1 MSGFAFLP
9 LDGARFL
16 RRGFSCLTGGWRKNT
31 RLLSTVLS
39 VLKLSG
45 IQSVVLLL
53 KLTHLFDLIK
63 IYNIASFKIVQ
74 ILNAFTTENR
84 RMFTAIEML
93 DSLFMCL
100 TEIRFKLS

>member
-1 MSGFAFLP
+1 MF
-9 LDGARFL
+9 DW
-16 RRGFSCLTGGWRKNT
+16 GWRKNT

>member
-1 MSGFAFLP
+1 MF
-9 LDGARFL
+9 DW
-16 RRGFSCLTGGWRKNT
+16 GWRKNT

-74 ILNAFTTENR
+74 VLNAFTTENR

-93 DSLFMCL
+93 DSLLMRL

>member
-1 MSGFAFLP
+1 MF
-9 LDGARFL
+9 DW
-16 RRGFSCLTGGWRKNT
+16 GWRKNT

-74 ILNAFTTENR
+74 VFNAFTTENR

-93 DSLFMCL
+93 DSLLMRL